1 VALIEIDGELPEDV
15 LAKVRALPQVQ
26 SAKPLHF

>member
-1 VALIEIDGELPEDV
+1 VALIENRRRTAGDV

-26 SAKPLHF
+26 SAKPLKF

>member
-1 VALIEIDGELPEDV
+1 LSSQECLALPEAV

-26 SAKPLHF
+26 SAKPLRF